1 MLQAAIFGFKPTTA
15 DDETAFEKMV
25 RGYHMTVVENL
36 DTRRWAV
43 RLDGDLIGVGYV
55 TLVGALAFAE
65 EAP

>member
-1 MLQAAIFGFKPTTA
+1 
-15 DDETAFEKMV
+15 
-25 RGYHMTVVENL
+25 MTVVENL